1 MFLNDEDYWSVSNDG
16 DCRSVSDGLKTGR
29 QLQAKTSNS
38 KWAGKKDW
46 IEKYMYTYVFIY
58 TVVLKVEFYPFCSD
72 YYIYSPL
79 QLIRRSWEVF
89 IFFTSVDEFF
99 FSIIPILQRKGIVV
113 YLNQIFSSRYLK
125 VVELDL
131 QEVYVF
137 ITTALFLNSWYEK

>member
-1 MFLNDEDYWSVSNDG
+1 MFLNDEDYRSVSNDG

-38 KWAGKKDW
+38 KWAGRKDW

-79 QLIRRSWEVF
+79 QLIRRS
-89 IFFTSVDEFF
+89 
-99 FSIIPILQRKGIVV
+99 
-113 YLNQIFSSRYLK
+113 
-125 VVELDL
+125 
-131 QEVYVF
+131 
-137 ITTALFLNSWYEK
+137 